1 MEVPDQTQYEVDEEN
16 ENEDIDEEEDDSVLG
31 GDLLIGE
38 DEMDDD
44 ERELLKMA
52 QLEDQD
58 SDS

>member
-52 QLEDQD
+52 QLEDQE

>member
-1 MEVPDQTQYEVDEEN
+1 
-16 ENEDIDEEEDDSVLG
+16 VLG

-52 QLEDQD
+52 
-58 SDS
+58 

>member
-1 MEVPDQTQYEVDEEN
+1 MEVTDQTQYEVDEEN